1 MIFDR
6 LKQVL
11 VYIIALPLLAACG
24 RRPAPPFEL
33 LPPERTGI
41 RFVNRVTD
49 TDSLS
54 ILDYLYF
61 YNGGGVA
68 AADFNRDGLPD
79 LFFVSN
85 QGECKLYLNKGDF
98 KFEDITLKA
107 GVAGKGN
114 WKTGVT
120 IADVNNDGWPDIY
133 LSEVGGYKGF
143 HGRNE
148 LFVNNGATRDPHPPT
163 NTLSPSDTH
172 HPANTHSQADSHP
185 TDPHLSAAPYSPSD
199 SHHPADPN
207 FPADPLPT
215 FTEQAHEYGLDI
227 EGFNTQAVF
236 FDYDHDGDPDLFI
249 VNHSVHSNETYG
261 DTSLRRVTSPS
272 SGDKLLRNDSVA
284 PGVRKFT
291 DVTSPAGIYSSIIGY
306 GLNVM
311 VGDLNNDGW
320 DDIYV
325 SNDFHENDYYYL
337 NNRNGTFS
345 EIDDQ
350 AFAHQSRFSMG
361 SDIADINNDG
371 WLDLITLDML
381 PPQQRLQKTSSGDD
395 PLSIFQL
402 KHKFG
407 YNYQYSRN
415 CLQLNTGQGMRF
427 SDIALYSGV
436 AATDWSWSPLIA
448 DFDNDGRK
456 DIFISNGIQHR
467 PNDLDFIKFFS
478 SGAKV
483 DAQVVARSPDGLA
496 GNYIFQGSD
505 SLVFTDKSR
514 DWGITKPAFSNG
526 ALCIDLNND
535 GSQDIVVNTANG
547 PAQIYQNNF
556 RHISPAT
563 HYLDIQLVG
572 SRSNPLGLGAKVV
585 VINNGRLQLN
595 YLTPTHGFESGSLQ
609 YLHFGLGDDP
619 IADTVQVIWPDA
631 TTQLLTQIKADRRLV
646 LNHRDAA
653 TGGTILLPSCATRPS
668 TPIPLLKDITDSISI
683 PYHRQPSTYN
693 DFDAQPLIPHQLS
706 TRGPKL
712 AVADI
717 DGDGLDDIFICGNDR
732 QPGSLFHQLPSGKFE
747 PSNES
752 LFARDAFCEDADA
765 IFFDA
770 NGDGHP
776 DLLVVSGGNKYMD
789 GSPALTDR
797 LYLNDGSGNF
807 KKAPAFP
814 VLPDNKSVVVA
825 ADVNGDGHPDLFIGS
840 CAVAGHYGEIPQS
853 WLLINDGRGNFKKA
867 PDSAAPGL
875 SHIGMV
881 TSAVFTDIDKD
892 GWPDLV
898 LAGEWM
904 PITVFHNE
912 HTHLKN
918 ITRDLGLEHT
928 TGWWTCLQT
937 ADLNGDGRED
947 LLAGNWGEN
956 SKFHASAAAPVKL
969 YCGDFDNNGQPDQ
982 LLAVAEDGQ
991 YYPFLGK
998 DELERHMPS
1007 IIRKRYNNYSAFAGQ
1022 TVGQILGESINKATS
1037 LQAEDLSSKSL
1048 INTGRG
1054 GYLLSRLPK
1063 EVQWS
1068 PVFSFLPQD
1077 IDGDGHTDIIA
1088 AGNFDGVTPYE
1099 GRYDASYG
1107 TLLLKGRDAIPM
1119 SRSGLLLEGEIR
1131 DSKVIRTP
1139 RGPVFVFSRTT
1150 GSLLFYQPVNPLLQ
1164 TRALRRSP
1172 RKGQGG

>member
-6 LKQVL
+6 LKKFPL
-11 VYIIALPLLAACG
+11 YILLLPLLAACVWMASCG
-24 RRPAPPFEL
+24 RKAPPLFEL
-33 LPPERTGI
+33 LSAERTGI
-41 RFVNRVTD
+41 QFQNRVVD

-54 ILDYLYF
+54 ILDYLYY

-85 QGECKLYLNKGDF
+85 QGQCRLYLNKGDF
-98 KFEDITLKA
+98 KFEDVTVAA

-133 LSEVGGYKGF
+133 LSEVGAYKGF

-148 LFVNNGATRDPHPPT
+148 LFVNNG
-163 NTLSPSDTH
+163 NG
-172 HPANTHSQADSHP
+172 
-185 TDPHLSAAPYSPSD
+185 
-199 SHHPADPN
+199 
-207 FPADPLPT
+207 T
-215 FTEQAHEYGLDI
+215 FTERAHEYGLDI

-249 VNHSVHSNETYG
+249 VNHSVHSNESYG
-261 DTSLRRVTSPS
+261 DTSLRRVTSPV
-272 SGDKLLRNDSVA
+272 SGDRLLRNDSMA
-284 PGVRKFT
+284 PGIRRFV
-291 DVTSPAGIYSSIIGY
+291 DVTATAGIYSSIIGY

-337 NNRNGTFS
+337 NLGNGRFS
-345 EIDDQ
+345 EIDQQ
-350 AFAHQSRFSMG
+350 AFRHQSRFSMG

-402 KHKFG
+402 KHQYG

-436 AATDWSWSPLIA
+436 AATDWSWSPLVA

-478 SGAKV
+478 SGARV
-483 DAQVVARSPDGLA
+483 DAAVVAKSPDGKA

-505 SLVFTDKSR
+505 SLVFTDRSKE
-514 DWGITKPAFSNG
+514 WGIVQPAFSNG
-526 ALCIDLNND
+526 ALSVDLNND
-535 GSQDIVVNTANG
+535 GALDIVVNAANG
-547 PAQIYQNNF
+547 PALVYRNRRTSAHF
-556 RHISPAT
+556 
-563 HYLDIQLVG
+563 LDIQLVG
-572 SRSNPLGLGAKVV
+572 SAANPLGLGAKVV
-585 VINNGRLQLN
+585 VLGKGVMQFN
-595 YLTPTHGFESGSLQ
+595 YLTPTHGFESCSLQ
-609 YLHFGLGDDP
+609 YVHFGLGVDTVV
-619 IADTVQVIWPDA
+619 DTVQVIWPDGLV
-631 TTQLLTQIKADRRLV
+631 QLLTDVSADRRV
-646 LNHRDAA
+646 VVDHKNAGKGKA
-653 TGGTILLPSCATRPS
+653 LLPLPGAA
-668 TPIPLLKDITDSISI
+668 PLLKDVTDSVAFPFQRVS
-683 PYHRQPSTYN
+683 STFN

-706 TRGPKL
+706 TRGPKM

-732 QPGSLFHQLPSGKFE
+732 QPGSLFRQLPSGKFE
-747 PSNES
+747 
-752 LFARDAFCEDADA
+752 ARDQEVFAADALCEDADA
-765 IFFDA
+765 VFFDA
-770 NGDGHP
+770 NGDGHA

-789 GSPALTDR
+789 GSAALRDR
-797 LYLNDGSGNF
+797 LYLNDGKGNF
-807 KKAPAFP
+807 KKAPDFP
-814 VLPDNKSVVVA
+814 FLPENKSVVAA
-825 ADVNGDGHPDLFIGS
+825 ADVNGDGHPDLFVGG
-840 CAVAGHYGEIPQS
+840 CAVTGRYGVTPES
-853 WLLINDGRGNFKKA
+853 WLLINDGRGHFT
-867 PDSAAPGL
+867 SAAATLAPGL

-881 TSAVFTDIDKD
+881 TSAVFTDMDKD

-898 LAGEWM
+898 VAGEWM
-904 PITVFHNE
+904 PITVFSNQHGL
-912 HTHLKN
+912 LKN
-918 ITRDLGLEHT
+918 VTTDLGLQHT
-928 TGWWTCLQT
+928 TGWWTCLQ
-937 ADLNGDGRED
+937 ALDLDGDGRED

-956 SKFHASAAAPVKL
+956 SKFKASAAAPVKL
-969 YCGDFDNNGQPDQ
+969 YYGDFDNNGQSDQ
-982 LLAVAEDGQ
+982 LLAVAEDGK

-1007 IIRKRYNNYSAFAGQ
+1007 IIRKRYNNYSTFAGQ
-1022 TVGQILGESINKATS
+1022 TVEQILGDALGRAQT
-1037 LQAEDLSSKSL
+1037 LQAEVLSSVVL
-1048 INTGRG
+1048 MNTGRG
-1054 GYLLSRLPK
+1054 GYSLSRLPK

-1068 PVFSFLPQD
+1068 PVFSFLAHD
-1077 IDGDGHTDIIA
+1077 LDGDGRKDIIA
-1088 AGNFDGVTPYE
+1088 AGNFDGVMPYE

-1107 TLLLKGRDAIPM
+1107 VLLRSGRDALPVG
-1119 SRSGLLLEGEIR
+1119 RSGLLLEGEIR
-1131 DSKVIRTP
+1131 DSKVVRTA
-1139 RGPVFVFSRTT
+1139 RGPLFVFSRVN
-1150 GSLLFYQPVNPLLQ
+1150 GSLVFY
-1164 TRALRRSP
+1164 RR
-1172 RKGQGG
+1172 G